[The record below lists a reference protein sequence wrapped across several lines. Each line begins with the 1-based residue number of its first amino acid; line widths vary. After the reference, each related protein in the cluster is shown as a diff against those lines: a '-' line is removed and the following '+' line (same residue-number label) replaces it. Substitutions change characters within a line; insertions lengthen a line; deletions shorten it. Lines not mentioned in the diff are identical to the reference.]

1 MLLLVLIVALVVGL
15 VVYILTRRRFTNKWK
30 PEIVSEHQL
39 AEGSQRGVI
48 SNGIHSAETG
58 ECMCVFVCLKDIV
71 YLYSLNIQSF
81 AIA

>member
-30 PEIVSEHQL
+30 PEVVSEHQL

-58 ECMCVFVCLKDIV
+58 ECMCVFVCSQILFTFILSI
-71 YLYSLNIQSF
+71 YNPLL
-81 AIA
+81 